1 MLYSNLESF
10 YLRYPGFGLF
20 ILDNVSRESNNT
32 VVPVCSVMWC
42 LQTTLTI
49 HEAFYSVCI
58 IPHLSTSCSKSLCGK
73 HGSSKSKDPH
83 DAKLPIQEERCMISL
98 LKNENSLLQPL
109 ESRPMKTASENW
121 ITNWITKIIHG
132 RDVFTVTTLF
142 FFLVQVWLAYS
153 DWFLG
158 LLTLRWP
165 S

>member
-1 MLYSNLESF
+1 LKSNMLYSNLESF

-83 DAKLPIQEERCMISL
+83 DAKFGGITRDFKVL
-98 LKNENSLLQPL
+98 LLDDFVFEP
-109 ESRPMKTASENW
+109 SENFNS
-121 ITNWITKIIHG
+121 IFLKIDFSDSI
-132 RDVFTVTTLF
+132 DFK
-142 FFLVQVWLAYS
+142 QV
-153 DWFLG
+153 
-158 LLTLRWP
+158 
-165 S
+165 